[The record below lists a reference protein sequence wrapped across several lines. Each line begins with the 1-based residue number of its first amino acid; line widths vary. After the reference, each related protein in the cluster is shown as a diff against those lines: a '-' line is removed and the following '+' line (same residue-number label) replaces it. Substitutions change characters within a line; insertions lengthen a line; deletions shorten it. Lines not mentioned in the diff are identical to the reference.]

1 MSIKVNSLVS
11 QAHIMAQLTSA
22 ETGEEPDGQSSA
34 QAVLMLNNIMQQ
46 LNEDQL
52 LPFSRMI
59 VNYPVI
65 QAKNSY
71 SIGIDEDNP
80 LNVADIAYDRPQF
93 INAINIRLSS
103 NSVPYRVNQI
113 SLVDLRARMSSTDS
127 SGTPCFYAVDNAYPL
142 CNIYFDVKPVA
153 GYSLELIYN
162 KEIPEVKIGDTL
174 QMPSSYNDLFV
185 TALASR
191 LAFNANDS
199 LRARIDLE
207 YNRCVN
213 RIKIANSRTQIPL
226 HNFAMNSDYN
236 RAWNAVNSGISPCR

>member
-1 MSIKVNSLVS
+1 MSIQVNSLVS

-22 ETGEEPDGQSSA
+22 EMGEEPDGQSSA
-34 QAVLMLNNIMQQ
+34 QSVLMLNNIMQQ

-59 VNYPVI
+59 VNYPVVS
-65 QAKNSY
+65 AKNSY

-80 LNVADIAYDRPQF
+80 SNIADIAYDRPQF
-93 INAINIRLSS
+93 INAINVRLSS
-103 NSVPYRVNQI
+103 NSAPYRVTQV
-113 SLVDLRARMSSTDS
+113 SLVDLRARMSSLDS
-127 SGTPCFYAVDNAYPL
+127 SGTPVFFAVDNAYPL
-142 CNIYFDVKPVA
+142 SNIYFNVKPIV

-174 QMPSSYNDLFV
+174 QMPASYNDLLV

-199 LRARIDLE
+199 LRARIDQE